1 MYNALH
7 VQYCMCSCVL
17 CSCVPSYFHKKYE
30 STLYESTFVLSKVI
44 LSYFRTK
51 VRKYVV
57 RTKVRKYFLKYFR
70 TFVRKYF
77 RILLYF
83 RRATRTEGTY
93 GSTKVL
99 SYFRTSST
107 VLLYFRPLPDRASRS
122 NSALLPTDRAEA
134 PEALMIGLAA
144 RVRFV
149 FKQFLALHVRVR
161 V

>member
-1 MYNALH
+1 MSQKITSPERTSRDCLLIRFSEISFKPSLDPCFWPLVIYNP
-7 VQYCMCSCVL
+7 VTIEKT
-17 CSCVPSYFHKKYE
+17 P
-30 STLYESTFVLSKVI
+30 KV

-51 VRKYVV
+51 VS
-57 RTKVRKYFLKYFR
+57 
-70 TFVRKYF
+70 
-77 RILLYF
+77 ILLYF
-83 RRATRTEGTY
+83 RTEVRTE
-93 GSTKVL
+93 VL

>member
-1 MYNALH
+1 
-7 VQYCMCSCVL
+7 MCSCML
-17 CSCVPSYFHKKYE
+17 CSCVPSYLRTSIK
-30 STLYESTFVLSKVI
+30 STKVLSYFRTKVALLSKVLSYFVLKVLSKVI
-44 LSYFRTK
+44 LSYESTLYFRTNESTKVLPEVLSYFRTK
-51 VRKYVV
+51 VS
-57 RTKVRKYFLKYFR
+57 
-70 TFVRKYF
+70 
-77 RILLYF
+77 ILLYF
-83 RRATRTEGTY
+83 RTEVRTE
-93 GSTKVL
+93 VL